1 MFFLTSGNLRIWSSS
16 CWRVTEHEIQG
27 SESTCQ
33 FSILNQPVKKK
44 LSGKE
49 ELKPWRICLGQGC
62 TPRPPCHALAA
73 PDCPGCP
80 GLPMAPKIFKTALPR
95 PKNAP
100 SLTVAPPRPEDFTT
114 APACPTPKKFP
125 SAPPCPEAKKRCP
138 VHPWFKHYKCA
149 FKIHSGI
156 YWILTGQTHYH
167 QLPKASNND

>member
-1 MFFLTSGNLRIWSSS
+1 MFFLTPGNLRIWSSS
-16 CWRVTEHEIQG
+16 WWRVTEHEIQG

-33 FSILNQPVKKK
+33 FSILNQPVKKR

-49 ELKPWRICLGQGC
+49 ELKTWRICLGQGC

-73 PDCPGCP
+73 PDCPGPENFQDCP
-80 GLPMAPKIFKTALPR
+80 
-95 PKNAP
+95 
-100 SLTVAPPRPEDFTT
+100 APPQKCPEFNCCPEDFTT

-125 SAPPCPEAKKRCP
+125 SAPPRPKAKKRCP

-167 QLPKASNND
+167 QLPKASNRD